1 MLIIVGVIVSIS
13 LSFAQNP
20 GKGNKTPEQRA
31 TNRSEMLAKKLV
43 LTAEQ
48 KQSMYTLILDRIN
61 KAEPI
66 RAKYAADKKGMHKE
80 LKPIME
86 EFNTK
91 VKALLTPE
99 QLTKWE
105 QIKAE
110 QKGKRKAKKGD
121 SATDN
126 DLDD

>member
-105 QIKAE
+105 QIK
-110 QKGKRKAKKGD
+110 GKRKAKKGD